1 MLGCVAFV
9 SYARDRSREENRL
22 NPRFNVDARVNDF
35 RALVHDELHAV
46 EQFLQSCCRASGVGL
61 IEEVWDHLLLA
72 PGKRLRPMLLLLAAR
87 AHGHPGTH
95 TVMAAAVVEMIHTA
109 TLIHDD
115 VVDKAKTRRGQT
127 SVNHR
132 WHDGIALMMG
142 DFLYSKCF
150 QLFTAAGLRREMEL
164 LADTTNR
171 MSIAEMMQF
180 QFHAK
185 LDMREDEYMLLI
197 EEKTASLIS
206 AACELGGI
214 LGGGAAPDPMAR
226 YGRNAGMAFQI
237 TDDLFDYLGD
247 EYVVGKPVGNDL
259 HQGKVTLPL
268 IAALR
273 HAPEAKR
280 LEIEAAVRSGEIFGA
295 RWPAMREFVQEHGGV
310 DYARARAEA
319 FGHDARAALGALP
332 ASPARDAL
340 ETAVDF
346 ILARVN

>member
-1 MLGCVAFV
+1 M
-9 SYARDRSREENRL
+9 

-35 RALVHDELHAV
+35 RALVQDELQAV
-46 EQFLQSCCRASGVGL
+46 EQFLQSCCRASGVSL
-61 IEEVWDHLLLA
+61 IEEVWDHLLQA
-72 PGKRLRPMLLLLAAR
+72 PGKRLRPMLSLLSAR
-87 AHGHPGTH
+87 AHGRPGPH
-95 TVMAAAVVEMIHTA
+95 TVMGAAVVEMIHTA

-115 VVDKAKTRRGQT
+115 VVDKARTRRGQA

-150 QLFTAAGLRREMEL
+150 QLFTAAGLGREMEL

-197 EEKTASLIS
+197 EEKTASLIG
-206 AACELGGI
+206 AACELGAI
-214 LGGGAAPDPMAR
+214 LGGGADPGPVAR
-226 YGRNAGMAFQI
+226 YGRSAGMAFQI

-259 HQGKVTLPL
+259 RQGKVTLPL

-273 HAPEAKR
+273 HAPEPERAQ
-280 LEIEAAVRSGEIFGA
+280 IEAAIQSGEIFGA
-295 RWPAMREFVQEHGGV
+295 RWPSMREFVQEHGGV

-319 FGHDARAALGALP
+319 FGRDARAALASLP
-332 ASPARDAL
+332 PTPARDAL
-340 ETAVDF
+340 EAAVDF